1 MTQSTIAALVFA
13 GLVVSFRDHLV
24 ISTGA
29 VSPFDTA
36 VALIPYL
43 ALAYIVVMG
52 GALLAHSWELFR
64 TRQTPRPRR
73 GGVSPPVAV
82 IERDHIIG
90 GVR

>member
-24 ISTGA
+24 ILAGA
-29 VSPFDTA
+29 ASPFDTA

-52 GALLAHSWELFR
+52 GTVLAQGWELFR
-64 TRQTPRPRR
+64 IRQTPRLRR
-73 GGVSPPVAV
+73 GAVIPPVAV
-82 IERDHIIG
+82 IEREHNNG

>member
-13 GLVVSFRDHLV
+13 GLVASFRDNLV

-29 VSPFDTA
+29 ASSFDTA
-36 VALIPYL
+36 VELISYL

-52 GALLAHSWELFR
+52 GAVLAHDWELLR
-64 TRQTPRPRR
+64 IRQTPRLRR
-73 GGVSPPVAV
+73 GAVIPPVAV
-82 IERDHIIG
+82 IEREHNNG